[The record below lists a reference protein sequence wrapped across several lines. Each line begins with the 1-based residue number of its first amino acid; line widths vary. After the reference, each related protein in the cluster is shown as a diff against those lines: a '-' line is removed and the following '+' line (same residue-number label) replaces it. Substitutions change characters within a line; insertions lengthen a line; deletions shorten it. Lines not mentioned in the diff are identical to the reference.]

1 MFIWLCSLSCET
13 INSGNR
19 NCPWLFC
26 LILGV
31 FPCAR
36 LPSPA
41 LILWKMFSLIV
52 TLYDMFYWYQRE
64 ACCFLKKKKWRKSG
78 SGKKGMACW
87 DEKGKDLESGCNMWK
102 NKKRK
107 QNRTK
112 TKTENQRS
120 SAFFLLWTSLTVPQ
134 DITHHGS
141 FFWLCSDVIS
151 LFKLGLYVCHC
162 VCFCMWVP
170 VKVRNIK

>member
-41 LILWKMFSLIV
+41 LILWKMSSLIV

-64 ACCFLKKKKWRKSG
+64 ACCFLKKNGGRVDLGKRGWHAGMRREKIWNQDAICERTRK
-78 SGKKGMACW
+78 
-87 DEKGKDLESGCNMWK
+87 EN
-102 NKKRK
+102 
-107 QNRTK
+107 
-112 TKTENQRS
+112 KTEQKQKLETKG
-120 SAFFLLWTSLTVPQ
+120 ALLFFFSGPLSQFPKTLLTMGHSFDCVLT
-134 DITHHGS
+134 
-141 FFWLCSDVIS
+141 
-151 LFKLGLYVCHC
+151 LFHC
-162 VCFCMWVP
+162 L
-170 VKVRNIK
+170 N